1 MEKSNNKRDIV
12 VDKSGELKD
21 ESGKLLVPPFDW
33 IFLAAGDAGITRKV
47 TSKGEYWR
55 VQFKKGRR
63 LMSKGIWAPKATI
76 ENATREMLATRE
88 TEQYKKK
95 RVSSLKSV
103 EKKRKIYELE
113 FEEEILRF
121 LNFHPRYSEFVSP
134 FAKAVAELSNQVGS
148 GTVARTQMISI
159 EERAAKA
166 VVAWMRH
173 QTTAYDNMKIPHIK
187 GERRIVRKNLAKQS
201 IKLLEN
207 YRNGKEVNLNSPLH
221 KALLSLKG
229 K

>member
-1 MEKSNNKRDIV
+1 MEKSNNKRDIIL
-12 VDKSGELKD
+12 DKSGELKD
-21 ESGKLLVPPFDW
+21 ESGKLLIPPSGW

-63 LMSKGIWAPKATI
+63 LMSKGIWAPEATI
-76 ENATREMLATRE
+76 EIATHEMNETRN
-88 TEQYKKK
+88 TEAYKKK
-95 RVSSLKSV
+95 RISSLKSV
-103 EKKRKIYELE
+103 EKKRKIYESD
-113 FEEEILRF
+113 FEEEIVRF
-121 LNFHPRYSEFVSP
+121 LNFHTKYKELSLL

-187 GERRIVRKNLAKQS
+187 GERRLVRKTLAKQS

-207 YRNGKEVNLNSPLH
+207 YRNGEEVNLNSPLH